1 MTTFADLGL
10 NENILKALQ
19 ALNFDTPTP
28 IQVQAIPEILAGRDI
43 MGLAQT
49 GTGKTAAFGL
59 PLLNRIL
66 HLGHPPA
73 PRTVRALILAPT
85 RELVAQIADNLKLFT
100 KGTSV
105 KVLTVIGGASLNKQ
119 AEALARGSD
128 VLVATPGRL
137 IDLLER
143 RALTLEATGYLVL
156 DEADQM
162 LDMGFIHL
170 LRKIARHLPHKRQT
184 LMFSA
189 TMPKLIDELTGEYLR
204 NPVKVAVNPPGK
216 TADRIEQGVH
226 FVNQGDKAKLLE
238 DYLLTHQREAALVF
252 GRTKHGCEKLMKLL
266 TSWGFRAGSIHGN
279 KSQNNREKTLAAF
292 RTGELD
298 ILVATDVAARG
309 IDIPLVRHVYNYDL
323 PNVPDNYVHR
333 IGRTA
338 RAGASGKAVAFC
350 APAEMEELRAVEKV
364 IGDALPI
371 LGGLP
376 HPENGSRS
384 TNSPR
389 RPGQQKG
396 PSPKNGRPQSNRP
409 TKAPRMEYNEATDSL
424 VEARPAGTRAWGNKR
439 DEEGRNAAPRPQGN
453 RGPQKPRQ
461 GGDKPFRG
469 EAKPRSFEA
478 RPEQG
483 GKPRGEGKPRPNSR
497 PNLGEGASRTPRRA
511 PRPNN

>member
-10 NENILKALQ
+10 EPSILKALEK
-19 ALNFDTPTP
+19 LNFDKPTP
-28 IQVQAIPEILAGRDI
+28 IQIEAIPLILKGHDL

-66 HLGHPPA
+66 DLGYPPK

-85 RELVAQIADNLKLFT
+85 RELVVQIADNLKLFT

-105 KVLTVIGGASLNKQ
+105 KVQTVIGGASINKQ
-119 AEALARGSD
+119 VEGLARGAD

-143 RALTLEATGYLVL
+143 NALSLTETGYLVL

-170 LRKIARHLPHKRQT
+170 LRKIARFLPHGRQT

-189 TMPKLIDELTGEYLR
+189 TMPKLIDELARDYLR
-204 NPVKVAVNPPGK
+204 DPKKVAVNPPGK
-216 TADRIEQGVH
+216 TADRIDQKVH
-226 FVNQGDKAKLLE
+226 FTTQGEKAKLLE
-238 DYLLTHQREAALVF
+238 SYLLKHPGEAALVF
-252 GRTKHGCEKLMKLL
+252 GRTKHGSEKLMKLL
-266 TSWGFRAGSIHGN
+266 CSWGFKAGSIHGN
-279 KSQNNREKTLAAF
+279 KSQNQRDRTLTAF
-292 RTGELD
+292 RTGEID

-309 IDIPLVRHVYNYDL
+309 IDIPLVRHVYNYDM

-364 IGDALPI
+364 IGDALLI
-371 LGGLP
+371 AGGLP
-376 HPENGSRS
+376 HPENGFNNRPSHQ
-384 TNSPR
+384 PR
-389 RPGQQKG
+389 RPGQDKG
-396 PSPKNGRPQSNRP
+396 R
-409 TKAPRMEYNEATDSL
+409 
-424 VEARPAGTRAWGNKR
+424 
-439 DEEGRNAAPRPQGN
+439 
-453 RGPQKPRQ
+453 PQKPRGPR
-461 GGDKPFRG
+461 GGG
-469 EAKPRSFEA
+469 EGAEGQPR
-478 RPEQG
+478 
-483 GKPRGEGKPRPNSR
+483 KPRGEGGGRAAFGDKAQAR
-497 PNLGEGASRTPRRA
+497 GEGQRPAKPARGPGGEATPRRNGPGGKPQGRPGGGGRPQRRG
-511 PRPNN
+511 PRD

>member
-10 NENILKALQ
+10 APNLLKALERLQ
-19 ALNFDTPTP
+19 FTTPTP
-28 IQVQAIPEILAGRDI
+28 IQVQAIPHVLKGRDL

-66 HLGHPPA
+66 GLGHPPA

-85 RELVAQIADNLKLFT
+85 RELVGQIADHLMQFT
-100 KGTSV
+100 RGTSV
-105 KVLTVIGGASLNKQ
+105 KVLKVIGGASLNKQ
-119 AEALARGSD
+119 AEALARGAD

-143 RALTLEATGYLVL
+143 RALSLDATGYLVL

-170 LRKIARHLPHKRQT
+170 LRKIARYLPLKRQT

-189 TMPKLIDELTGEYLR
+189 TMPKLIDELAADYLR
-204 NPVKVAVNPPGK
+204 DPVKVAVNPPGK
-216 TADRIEQGVH
+216 TADRIDQAVH

-238 DYLLTHQREAALVF
+238 TYLLQHPGEAALVF
-252 GRTKHGCEKLMKLL
+252 NRTKHGAEKLMKLL
-266 TSWGFRAGSIHGN
+266 VSWGFSAGSIHGN
-279 KSQNNREKTLAAF
+279 KSQNHRERTLAAF
-292 RTGELD
+292 RNGELD
-298 ILVATDVAARG
+298 VLVATDVAARG

-364 IGDALPI
+364 TGQPIPVIG
-371 LGGLP
+371 GTP
-376 HPENGSRS
+376 HAGPVAKPAHQ
-384 TNSPR
+384 PR
-389 RPGQQKG
+389 RPGQEQGGSRPRPPKAAARPGAKPAEGAAAAKPQAQG
-396 PSPKNGRPQSNRP
+396 PRGGKPAPRGGDQPAKARPQ
-409 TKAPRMEYNEATDSL
+409 
-424 VEARPAGTRAWGNKR
+424 
-439 DEEGRNAAPRPQGN
+439 APRPQGQ
-453 RGPQKPRQ
+453 P
-461 GGDKPFRG
+461 
-469 EAKPRSFEA
+469 
-478 RPEQG
+478 
-483 GKPRGEGKPRPNSR
+483 
-497 PNLGEGASRTPRRA
+497 PRRA
-511 PRPNN
+511 EGGGARPPRRPAN

>member
-10 NENILKALQ
+10 APNLLKALERLQ
-19 ALNFDTPTP
+19 FTTPTP
-28 IQVQAIPEILAGRDI
+28 IQVQAIPEVLKGRDL

-66 HLGHPPA
+66 GIGHPPQ

-85 RELVAQIADNLKLFT
+85 RELVGQIADHLLQFT
-100 KGTSV
+100 KGTPV
-105 KVLTVIGGASLNKQ
+105 KVLKVIGGASLNKQ
-119 AEALARGSD
+119 AEALARGAD

-143 RALTLEATGYLVL
+143 RALTLDATGYLVL

-170 LRKIARHLPHKRQT
+170 LRKIARYLPHKRQT

-189 TMPKLIDELTGEYLR
+189 TMPKLIDDLAADYLR
-204 NPVKVAVNPPGK
+204 DPVKVAVNPPGK
-216 TADRIEQGVH
+216 TADRIDQAVH

-238 DYLLTHQREAALVF
+238 DYLLKHPGEAALVF
-252 GRTKHGCEKLMKLL
+252 NRTKHGAEKLMKLL
-266 TSWGFRAGSIHGN
+266 VSWGFSAGSIHGN
-279 KSQNNREKTLAAF
+279 KSQNHRERTLAAF
-292 RTGELD
+292 RNGELD
-298 ILVATDVAARG
+298 VLVATDVAARG

-364 IGDALPI
+364 TGQVIPVIG
-371 LGGLP
+371 GVP
-376 HPENGSRS
+376 HTGPV
-384 TNSPR
+384 TKPAHQPR
-389 RPGQQKG
+389 RPGQMQGK
-396 PSPKNGRPQSNRP
+396 PKPAPRPATEGAARPDARPASKPAGAKPAAKPQGRPQGDRP
-409 TKAPRMEYNEATDSL
+409 APRLDGSTPR
-424 VEARPAGTRAWGNKR
+424 RP
-439 DEEGRNAAPRPQGN
+439 
-453 RGPQKPRQ
+453 KP
-461 GGDKPFRG
+461 
-469 EAKPRSFEA
+469 
-478 RPEQG
+478 QG
-483 GKPRGEGKPRPNSR
+483 GKPRGAEG
-497 PNLGEGASRTPRRA
+497 GARSPQRA
-511 PRPNN
+511 PR

>member
-10 NENILKALQ
+10 APNLLKALERLQ
-19 ALNFDTPTP
+19 FTTPTP
-28 IQVQAIPEILAGRDI
+28 IQVQAIPEVMKGRDL

-66 HLGHPPA
+66 DIGHPPA

-85 RELVAQIADNLKLFT
+85 RELVGQIADHLTQFT

-105 KVLTVIGGASLNKQ
+105 KVLKVIGGASLNKQ
-119 AEALARGSD
+119 AEALARGAD

-170 LRKIARHLPHKRQT
+170 LRKIARYLPHKRQT

-189 TMPKLIDELTGEYLR
+189 TMPKLIDDLADEYLR
-204 NPVKVAVNPPGK
+204 DPVKVAVNPPGK
-216 TADRIEQGVH
+216 TADRIDQAVH
-226 FVNQGDKAKLLE
+226 FVNQGEKAKLLE
-238 DYLLTHQREAALVF
+238 EYLLKHPGEAALVF
-252 GRTKHGCEKLMKLL
+252 NRTKHGAEKLMKLL
-266 TSWGFRAGSIHGN
+266 VAWGFSASSIHGN
-279 KSQNNREKTLAAF
+279 KSQNHRERTLAAF
-292 RTGELD
+292 RNGELD
-298 ILVATDVAARG
+298 VLVATDVAARG

-364 IGDALPI
+364 TGQPIPVIG
-371 LGGLP
+371 GTP
-376 HPENGSRS
+376 HTGPVAKPAHQ
-384 TNSPR
+384 PR
-389 RPGQQKG
+389 RPGQMQ
-396 PSPKNGRPQSNRP
+396 PKP
-409 TKAPRMEYNEATDSL
+409 KY
-424 VEARPAGTRAWGNKR
+424 
-439 DEEGRNAAPRPQGN
+439 APRPAADGAPRPDN
-453 RGPQKPRQ
+453 RPAS
-461 GGDKPFRG
+461 
-469 EAKPRSFEA
+469 AKPAAAKPAPKAAGRPTGDRTGP
-478 RPEQG
+478 RPEGNTPRRPQQQG
-483 GKPRGEGKPRPNSR
+483 GKPRGTAG
-497 PNLGEGASRTPRRA
+497 GARSPQRA
-511 PRPNN
+511 PR